1 MVKNERGLA
10 LPTVLILMTALT
22 ILGLTLLGVGLSQ
35 AARTVHQEKKEQAF
49 YIAKS
54 GADAIASYIID
65 KYNPM
70 TLTEEAITDLNNGYL
85 NQDISLPSPSP
96 GTFKVTIVKGIVTG
110 DIINTVNI
118 ESVGKVGNVT
128 DKVVLSLGLDGPISK
143 SDHAIFAFGDIDI
156 TNDSYGPPSK
166 ASVNNGNVAAEG
178 NINGNL
184 VFPVGGT
191 ATPSYTGVSPPKI
204 PFINATSWTKQTLG
218 SSINESGYYGDIMIN
233 NSKVFSINANSKEIH
248 VVFGEMIINSST
260 IINVNG
266 STSTP
271 DGIIHIYAN
280 SLRGTSSLTLNN
292 TNNKNVIFHV
302 KDNIDLV
309 GSFNLGGAL
318 LYAPE
323 AEYTATSGSLVLR
336 GAMVVKNLKMVGD
349 NVVNYDNKFTN
360 LVIETLKYRRIQWS
374 SQ

>member
-22 ILGLTLLGVGLSQ
+22 IIGLTLLGVGVSQ

-65 KYNPM
+65 KYNPI
-70 TLTEEAITDLNNGYL
+70 TLSEEGTIDKLNEDL
-85 NQDISLPSPSP
+85 NQDISLPLPSP
-96 GTFKVTIVKGIVTG
+96 GTFKVTLSDQKLNG
-110 DIINTVNI
+110 IINTINI
-118 ESVGKVGNVT
+118 TSVGKVGNVT
-128 DKVVLSLGLDGPISK
+128 DQVVLSLGLDGPVSK
-143 SDHAIFAFGDIDI
+143 SDHAIFAFGNIDI

-260 IINVNG
+260 TINVNG

-336 GAMVVKNLKMVGD
+336 GAMVVKNLAMLGD
-349 NVVNYDNKFTN
+349 HVVNYDNKFTN
-360 LVIETLKYRRIQWS
+360 LVIETLKYHRVQWS